1 MARLAAMT
9 QLGNGLSEVGHHEE
23 ALVVKE
29 AELSMMRRVGAR
41 ASSILAVQTN
51 LANTYQA
58 LGRLE
63 HSLQLERDVY
73 HGSLRLLGEE
83 HRDTLI
89 SVNNLAATL
98 FKLKR
103 FEEAKS
109 LLRKIMPVARRVLG
123 ESHDLTLKVRWN
135 YAMALYKDDGAT
147 LSDLRKAVQ
156 TFEEIERTARRV
168 LGGAHPNT
176 RGIEAALREAR
187 EALRAREA
195 PSASV

>member
-1 MARLAAMT
+1 M
-9 QLGNGLSEVGHHEE
+9 
-23 ALVVKE
+23 
-29 AELSMMRRVGAR
+29 
-41 ASSILAVQTN
+41 
-51 LANTYQA
+51 
-58 LGRLE
+58 
-63 HSLQLERDVY
+63 
-73 HGSLRLLGEE
+73 RLLGEE
-83 HRDTLI
+83 HRDTII

-109 LLRKIMPVARRVLG
+109 LLRKIMPVARRVFG
-123 ESHDLTLKVRWN
+123 ESHELKLKMRWN
-135 YAMALYKDDGAT
+135 YASSLYKDPSAT
-147 LSDLRKAVQ
+147 LGDLREAVE

-195 PSASV
+195 PPGST